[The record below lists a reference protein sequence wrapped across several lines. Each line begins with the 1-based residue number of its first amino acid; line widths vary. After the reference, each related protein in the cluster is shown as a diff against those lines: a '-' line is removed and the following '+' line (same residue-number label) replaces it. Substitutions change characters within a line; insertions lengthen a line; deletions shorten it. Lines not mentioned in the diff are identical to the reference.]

1 MVLPSAVADAWPDF
15 VRFRDAVEV
24 PGSSKL
30 KALEAPPKLGGEQIP
45 PGGTVAQLIN
55 IVPEPLTSPVMKMF
69 MMSAI
74 PRDAVRE
81 ESARARR
88 KRRFF
93 SMEIETSCVMNGWST
108 VRSAPQYTPDHI
120 D

>member
-1 MVLPSAVADAWPDF
+1 MVPSPAVTDAWADF
-15 VRFRDAVEV
+15 VRFRDVKEV
-24 PGSSKL
+24 PESSKV
-30 KALEAPPKLGGEQIP
+30 KALEGEQIP
-45 PGGTVAQLIN
+45 PRGLPLQLIAT
-55 IVPEPLTSPVMKMF
+55 VPAPLTSPVMKMF

-93 SMEIETSCVMNGWST
+93 SMEIGTSSITNGWST
-108 VRSAPQYTPDHI
+108 VPSAL
-120 D
+120 